1 MLCDDGRTT
10 ARPTTTTTTT
20 VYGMVGVLFTFC
32 AVCSEFFVQST
43 HHTELG
49 NIIALD
55 VKQHVTGGSS
65 AGSDF
70 CSSLCLF
77 GASGCQYKQPRV
89 ANSMCASV
97 GCMVRVVHEIR
108 IRN

>member
-1 MLCDDGRTT
+1 MH
-10 ARPTTTTTTT
+10 
-20 VYGMVGVLFTFC
+20 V
-32 AVCSEFFVQST
+32 E
-43 HHTELG
+43 
-49 NIIALD
+49 
-55 VKQHVTGGSS
+55 QHVTGGSS

-97 GCMVRVVHEIR
+97 GCMVRVVHETLNSNKKLIE
-108 IRN
+108 IQLNLPIQILL